1 MLSSNDEIKRAY
13 DEALIVK
20 ESALDLLGHFST
32 AAAILAGFFL
42 TAAIFLVS
50 VNTER
55 IGTSQYSFLDEPIG
69 DELGI
74 LATIQGW
81 LPSAFVDEYWPSH
94 YSYMLIIFIILF
106 LLAMFS
112 YACYIQAGLSHM
124 KVLEGKRKNLD
135 RVWFW
140 QKWGLRVLIIGL
152 VAAFVSLPWA
162 ILRFAFKNAM
172 LWTISLLLIVLFFS
186 FILSTGI
193 KFVRRWKTR

>member
-1 MLSSNDEIKRAY
+1 MESEEDRKRAY
-13 DEALIVK
+13 DERLIVK

-50 VNTER
+50 VNAER
-55 IGTSQYSFLDEPIG
+55 LGSAQYSFLDEPIG
-69 DELGI
+69 DQFGLTEI
-74 LATIQGW
+74 LRQW
-81 LPSAFVDEYWPSH
+81 LPDSFVTNYWPNH

-124 KVLEGKRKNLD
+124 KVLEGKSSSLN

-140 QKWGLRVLIIGL
+140 QKWGLRILILGL
-152 VAAFVSLPWA
+152 IAAFISLPWA
-162 ILRFAFKNAM
+162 ILRFAFEHAFS
-172 LWTISLLLIVLFFS
+172 WTIVLLSIVLICGL
-186 FILSTGI
+186 ILGIGI
-193 KFVRRWKTR
+193 KLINIRRMSH